1 MHVNEGR
8 GEETGEGGWAVGWE
22 EEEDSDSYN
31 ARYYTR
37 GNACGTFAF

>member
-1 MHVNEGR
+1 MHVNDGR
-8 GEETGEGGWAVGWE
+8 GEGVGEEEEVW

>member
-22 EEEDSDSYN
+22 EEDSDSYN
-31 ARYYTR
+31 ARYYTQ